1 MAAFVKETIILA
13 SIRNNHFKVFLI
25 ARNTE
30 DKQIRLTGGMEAPCS
45 QGGCGPYRCSGG
57 LPVLASENCEESQVI
72 VAEALSQCFPTF
84 QISIPRKTSTHHKDQ
99 HDEHDE
105 HDPLCLLVSSLNKAL
120 TREDLKSGNPKEFLA
135 THRI

>member
-1 MAAFVKETIILA
+1 MAPIDAQEDF
-13 SIRNNHFKVFLI
+13 RFWHRRI
-25 ARNTE
+25 ARNC
-30 DKQIRLTGGMEAPCS
+30 KF
-45 QGGCGPYRCSGG
+45 
-57 LPVLASENCEESQVI
+57 I